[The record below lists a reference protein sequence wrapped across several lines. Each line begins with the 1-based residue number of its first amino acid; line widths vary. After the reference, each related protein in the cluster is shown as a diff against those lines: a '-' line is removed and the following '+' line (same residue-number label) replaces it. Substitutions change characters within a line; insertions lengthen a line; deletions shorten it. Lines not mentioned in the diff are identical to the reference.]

1 MAQTPNHRPEQGGK
15 HGLLSP
21 HDKARARALLSSFYG
36 TGDDSA
42 GGGSTT
48 DTAGAGGA
56 AAAAAP
62 RGASGSAG
70 PVGSPYPGHSTLH
83 LQTDEGLDD
92 GIQRDD
98 AATIDAQV
106 GRWIGEQLRAKSL
119 LSLLETVNALAAD
132 AATLEAD
139 QQDLVYED
147 YHKLTSVIGVLEDM
161 TSALDAMEDD
171 VGRMAG
177 HIETLIQVVDADAE
191 SDTPAGAEQTAG

>member
-1 MAQTPNHRPEQGGK
+1 M
-15 HGLLSP
+15 
-21 HDKARARALLSSFYG
+21 
-36 TGDDSA
+36 
-42 GGGSTT
+42 
-48 DTAGAGGA
+48 
-56 AAAAAP
+56 
-62 RGASGSAG
+62 
-70 PVGSPYPGHSTLH
+70 GSPYPGHSTLH